1 MIKLSYYGF
10 FCFTSNG
17 RKTNGTENHPYCCRR
32 INSSRWLCFKY
43 GQCGQSR
50 FLRLPRLLRPAQRR
64 NLKLPV
70 ETATLELPDSNVN
83 TSPEATLVP
92 PPTSEAQEMVEQTPD
107 PSKKITPVP
116 TDENGLPVSHYIYGI
131 TGHKQYFPLGCE
143 AAVTRDWALYFGMEI
158 NEFEFQHKLPLSDNP
173 EVGFVGSVN
182 SKWGQAPPYAYGVH
196 AGPVAQLLQEYG
208 MPATAVKDYSLTL
221 LKQQIAGDRPVIVWV
236 IGNVVGGIPYE
247 YTAKDGQ
254 KVIVAAYEHVVIV
267 TGYNETHIRYMNNGK
282 FFEAPVKVFLNSW
295 KVLGNMALIAGE

>member
-1 MIKLSYYGF
+1 MPNRSNKTTLFIIAISILLSG
-10 FCFTSNG
+10 CVSNPG
-17 RKTNGTENHPYCCRR
+17 
-32 INSSRWLCFKY
+32 SSSISLAVVI
-43 GQCGQSR
+43 
-50 FLRLPRLLRPAQRR
+50 PTTA
-64 NLKLPV
+64 LPV
-70 ETATLELPDSNVN
+70 PEETATSEQIFP
-83 TSPEATLVP
+83 TITPTHEETPVP

-107 PSKKITPVP
+107 PSGKFTPVP

-143 AAVTRDWALYFGMEI
+143 AAATRDWALFFGIDI

-173 EVGFVGSVN
+173 EVGFVGSVT

-196 AGPVAQLLQEYG
+196 AGPVAQLLQTYG
-208 MPATAVKDYSLTL
+208 MPATAVKGYSLTL
-221 LKQQIAGDRPVIVWV
+221 LKQQIAADRPIIVWV

-254 KVIVAAYEHVVIV
+254 KVVVAAYEHVVIV
-267 TGYNETHIRYMNNGK
+267 TGYNESHIRYMNNGK

-295 KVLGNMALIAGE
+295 KILGNMAIIAGV